1 MAQNKNTL
9 IRFKTIDKCLQNQ
22 NATWSLDDLINECSK
37 ALSIAEGK
45 EVIISKRSIQ
55 LDIQMMRSSENG
67 YNAPIEVYERK
78 YYRYTDENFS
88 ITKLP
93 ITTHDKKLILACLDV
108 IAQYEG
114 FTYYSQ
120 FENGLKILQVGIQEE
135 KANVTEK
142 VVLEVDKSIKSKVL
156 KKPLH
161 KSQKVKQEKKNG
173 NVILQFKVKNIS
185 KFKKKLVQFG
195 KGVKVVST

>member
-1 MAQNKNTL
+1 MAQNKNSL
-9 IRFKTIDKCLQNQ
+9 IRFKTIDKCLQNK

-67 YNAPIEVYERK
+67 YNAPIDVYERK

-93 ITTHDKKLILACLDV
+93 ITTHDKKLILECLDV

-114 FTYYSQ
+114 FSFSSQ
-120 FENGLKILQVGIQEE
+120 LQKGLLALEKGIKGEQATKSVKFILEI
-135 KANVTEK
+135 
-142 VVLEVDKSIKSKVL
+142 DKSIKSKVL

-161 KSQKVKQEKKNG
+161 KTQKVKQEKKNG
-173 NVILQFKVKNIS
+173 NLILQFKLKNIS

-195 KGVKVVST
+195 NGVKVVS